1 MKMFLLP
8 EMWILSKVPQV
19 TRLVKTWRNCMELYL
34 LHSMR
39 ISKVP
44 RSTRLLILIFKIYKY
59 VLSATGELRQRDL
72 GVPDSIKTWK
82 SCKKMFLLHN
92 MNFISYLR
100 GVPSVRVGKFS
111 SST

>member
-1 MKMFLLP
+1 MDFI
-8 EMWILSKVPQV
+8 EGAVGHQI
-19 TRLVKTWRNCMELYL
+19 KTWRNCMELYL

-82 SCKKMFLLHN
+82 SCTKMFLLHDI
-92 MNFISYLR
+92 NFMPVIF
-100 GVPSVRVGKFS
+100 VGYQV
-111 SST
+111 